1 MIGNS
6 GQKQFTSRRDNHQQ
20 EHGNPNIGVQ
30 CMSIDLCRMLA
41 VSSLK
46 KEILFWSLY
55 FLRNKRD
62 KNLNWNLSKGNIDG
76 NFKTEEKEKK
86 IIH

>member
-46 KEILFWSLY
+46 KEILF
-55 FLRNKRD
+55 
-62 KNLNWNLSKGNIDG
+62 
-76 NFKTEEKEKK
+76 
-86 IIH
+86 